1 MENKRKLSI
10 WKRNFAHHKTV
21 SAVKRGGCVSDKM
34 SHMALRGGWCTIVLL
49 NVHAPSEEKSDDS
62 KDSLYE

>member
-1 MENKRKLSI
+1 M
-10 WKRNFAHHKTV
+10 NFAHHKTV

-49 NVHAPSEEKSDDS
+49 NVHAPSEDKSDDS